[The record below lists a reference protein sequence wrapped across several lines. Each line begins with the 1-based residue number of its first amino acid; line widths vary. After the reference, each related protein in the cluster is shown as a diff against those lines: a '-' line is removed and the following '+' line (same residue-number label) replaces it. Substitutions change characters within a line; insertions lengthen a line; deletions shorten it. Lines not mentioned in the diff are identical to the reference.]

1 MRLLEFERRKR
12 RWSQAHL
19 ADLAGLPQSD
29 ISLLET
35 GRLRPSDSQAARL
48 VRLGL
53 LAYLLYR
60 PRVPRD
66 FSEEPFIPEDDAE

>member
-19 ADLAGLPQSD
+19 ADLAGMPQSD

-48 VRLGL
+48 VAVLGIAADVL
-53 LAYLLYR
+53 FLEVAVYCL
-60 PRVPRD
+60 D
-66 FSEEPFIPEDDAE
+66 EPPAAEATR

>member
-35 GRLRPSDSQAARL
+35 GRLRPSPSQSARL
-48 VRLGL
+48 AAVLGIAPDAL
-53 LAYLLYR
+53 LLTLEDYIIA
-60 PRVPRD
+60 
-66 FSEEPFIPEDDAE
+66 EPTGVEATR